1 MVLSRISR
9 SKRLK
14 LIAATVIVLFSCAF
28 ARHRYLQNQTTITG
42 RLGDKSMGEISGI
55 AASGLQKDVLY
66 VHNDSGDTSRF
77 FAINPDGKLLNTIY
91 FRGDSTLGR
100 GIDDCEDIAV
110 GPGPVKG
117 NSYIYIG
124 DIGDNG
130 SSRKNIVIYRIAE
143 NSKMINGTAKNA
155 KADPLY
161 LTYPDGA
168 KDAET
173 LMIDSQDRLIYLVTK
188 RGDIVYVYTTPLDFH
203 AKDTVTLTKRCSLTF
218 QGFKLLK
225 WITAG
230 DISKDGND
238 ILLKS
243 YQTVYYWKRNKGE
256 AIWQAMLRKP
266 IQPAYEAEK
275 FGEAIGFTPDA
286 KGYYTTSEG
295 VFANIYFYKTP

>member
-14 LIAATVIVLFSCAF
+14 IIAATVIILFSCAF
-28 ARHRYLQNQTTITG
+28 ARHRYLLNQITITG

-55 AASGLQKDVLY
+55 AASGLQNNVFY

-77 FAINPDGKLLNTIY
+77 FAINPSGKLLNTIY
-91 FRGDSTLGR
+91 YRGDSTLAR

-110 GPGPVKG
+110 GPGPIKG
-117 NSYIYIG
+117 SSYIYIA
-124 DIGDNG
+124 DIGDNA
-130 SSRKNIVIYRIAE
+130 SVRKNVVIYRIAE
-143 NSKMINGTAKNA
+143 NIKMINGTVKNV

-173 LMIDSQDRLIYLVTK
+173 LMIDSQDKLIYVVTK
-188 RGDIVYVYTTPLDFH
+188 RGDIIYVYTTPLNFR
-203 AKDTVTLTKRCSLTF
+203 AKDTVTLTQRCTLKF

-230 DISKDGND
+230 DISKDGNN

-243 YQTVYYWKRNKGE
+243 YQTVYYWKREKGE
-256 AIWQAMLRKP
+256 AVWQAMMRKP
-266 IQPAYEAEK
+266 IQPNYEAEK
-275 FGEAIGFTPDA
+275 FGEAIGFTADG

-295 VFANIYFYKTP
+295 VFANIYYYKTP